1 MVTMRQGGAGVLL
14 AEVGWYGK
22 IPAAGD
28 FLHRRVSREVIAW
41 WDKWLQ
47 LSLSGAWS
55 QADGLRR
62 AYAQAPMWNF
72 VVPAGAGPG
81 QVQLGCIAAS
91 HDRVGR
97 RYPVCAVLELPA
109 DDYTPAL
116 LDGAAGF
123 FRQLGMALM
132 GAVRNGYGADQL
144 EHAVDGAAG
153 RFSRVPAPRS
163 DGGGDIMSILDPQ
176 GAGLT
181 SVDRLAWGD
190 LPLCFNPHAH
200 TSYWWT
206 NQVDGAPLRTY
217 VHGGALNAS
226 LFSTLFVPAAGA
238 RRDAWT
244 PR

>member
-1 MVTMRQGGAGVLL
+1 MMARQDTAGASLTK
-14 AEVGWYGK
+14 VGWYGK

-28 FLHRRVSREVIAW
+28 FVHRNVSREIIAW

-47 LSLSGAWS
+47 LSLSGHWA
-55 QADGLRR
+55 QADGMRR

-72 VVPAGAGPG
+72 VIPRGSGPG
-81 QVQLGCIAAS
+81 VVQMGCIAAS

-97 RYPVCAVLELPA
+97 RYPVCAMLDVDAERYEPQLLE
-109 DDYTPAL
+109 
-116 LDGAAGF
+116 GGAGF

-144 EHAVDGAAG
+144 EQAVVAASQG
-153 RFSRVPAPRS
+153 LAPAQTAGH
-163 DGGGDIMSILDPQ
+163 DAGGDIMSILSPQ
-176 GAGLT
+176 GTGLT
-181 SVDRLAWGD
+181 PPDRLAWPD
-190 LPLCFNPHAH
+190 LPLCFNPHSH

-206 NQVDGAPLRTY
+206 NQVDGAALRTY
-217 VHGGALNAS
+217 VHGGALTAS
-226 LFSTLFVPAAGA
+226 LFSTLFVPAAGV